1 MLLTEDLDR
10 LARCLHPDPHALL
23 GPHADERGPLVRVL
37 RPWATEVWA
46 VSGKERVSATR
57 VHVGGVFV
65 ARIDGTLRDYRI
77 EWRGTDGAIRSGLD
91 PYAFAPSIGELDI
104 HLFTEG
110 KHHALFRRLGSQVVE
125 HQGVR
130 GTSFSVWAP
139 AALAMR
145 VVGDF
150 NEWSPELGA
159 MRRLAGDIWEIF
171 VPGVGAGAIY
181 KYQVG
186 TRRGP
191 LDKSDPLGRSMELR
205 PQTASRVVD
214 SSYEWRDEA
223 WLARRK
229 EAQRPSAPISIYEVH
244 LPSWRRHPE
253 PPGPPA
259 TEDPDESARW
269 LSYRELA
276 VDLVGYVKEM
286 GFTHIELL
294 PVLEHPY
301 DGSWGYQVS
310 GYFAPTS
317 RLGSPDDFRFFID
330 ACHAAGIG
338 VLLDW
343 VPAHFPRDAA
353 ALGRFD
359 GTPLYEHWDPRRGE
373 HRHWETFVFDWGRPQ
388 VKNFLIASA
397 LYWLEELHVDGLR
410 VDAVASMLYLDYGA
424 NGPHDWEPNVHGGRE
439 NLEAVAFLRELCDT
453 VHARVP
459 GAIVCAEESTSWPGV
474 TRPTYTGGLGFD
486 FKWNMGWMHDTLH
499 YFALDPIFRAFNHTL
514 LTFGL
519 MYAYSERF
527 LLPLSH
533 DEVVHLKKSL
543 FAKLPGDPRAQQATL
558 RALFAYMW
566 AHPGKKLLF
575 MGGEIGQLTEWNY
588 STELGWGVLAD
599 AGHRGIQSVVRDANR
614 LYVAEPALH
623 SLDSE
628 PEGFTWLDANDASQ
642 SVVSFIR
649 FGPTRLSS
657 RRTGRFVVVVGNF
670 TPVVRHRYRIGV
682 PRGGAYREVLN
693 TDATVYD
700 GSGAGN
706 MGRVESQPVASH
718 GHPHMLELT
727 LPPLSV
733 LYLTPED
740 AGEPSEAELEA
751 EANERE
757 ARARA
762 AEALR
767 EAETGERAAAAQA
780 TSDEGRRHG

>member
-1 MLLTEDLDR
+1 MRILRSAAE
-10 LARCLHPDPHALL
+10 
-23 GPHADERGPLVRVL
+23 EVRV
-37 RPWATEVWA
+37 
-46 VSGKERVSATR
+46 VSGDVRVSATR
-57 VHVGGVFV
+57 VHPDGVFV
-65 ARIDGTLRDYRI
+65 ARIDGSARDYRI
-77 EWRGTDGAIRSGLD
+77 EWRGADGVFRRGLD
-91 PYAFAPSIGELDI
+91 PYAFEPSIGELDI
-104 HLFTEG
+104 HLFSEG
-110 KHHALFRRLGSQVVE
+110 KHHALFRRLGSQVIE

-130 GTSFSVWAP
+130 GTSFTVWAP

-150 NEWSPELGA
+150 NDWAPELGA
-159 MRRLAGDIWEIF
+159 MRRLSGDIWEIF
-171 VPGVGAGAIY
+171 VPGVAAGALY

-191 LDKSDPLGRSMELR
+191 LDKSDPLGRSMEVR

-214 SSYEWRDEA
+214 SSYVWRDGE
-223 WLARRK
+223 WVSGRAR
-229 EAQRPSAPISIYEVH
+229 AQRANAPISIYEVH

-253 PPGPPA
+253 VTGESRVA
-259 TEDPDESARW
+259 EPDESARW
-269 LSYRELA
+269 LGYRELA
-276 VDLVGYVKEM
+276 VELVSYVKDM

-317 RLGSPDDFRFFID
+317 RLGTPDDFRFFVD

-373 HRHWETFVFDWGRPQ
+373 HRQWETFVFDWGRPQ

-397 LYWLEELHVDGLR
+397 LYWLEELHLDGLR

-424 NGPHDWEPNVHGGRE
+424 NALHEWEPNAHGGRE

-453 VHARVP
+453 VHSRVP
-459 GAIVCAEESTSWPGV
+459 GSIVCAEESTSWPGV

-543 FAKLPGDPRAQQATL
+543 LSKLPGNPRAQQATL

-588 STELGWGVLAD
+588 STELDWGVLAD
-599 AGHRGIQSVVRDANR
+599 AGHRGIQSLVRDLNR
-614 LYVAEPALH
+614 LYVSEAALH

-628 PEGFTWLDANDASQ
+628 PEGFSWLDANDAQQ

-649 FGPTRLSS
+649 FGQTRLST
-657 RRTGRFVVVVGNF
+657 RRTGSFVVVVGNF
-670 TPVVRHRYRIGV
+670 TPIVRHDYRIGV
-682 PRGGAYREVLN
+682 PRGGAYKEVLN
-693 TDATVYD
+693 SDASEYAGTGV
-700 GSGAGN
+700 GN
-706 MGRVESQPVASH
+706 MGRVESEAARSH
-718 GHPHMLELT
+718 GHEHSLSLT

-733 LYLTPED
+733 LYLVPED
-740 AGEPSEAELEA
+740 PGEPSEAELLA
-751 EANERE
+751 ETKERE
-757 ARARA
+757 ARASVAA
-762 AEALR
+762 AEASG
-767 EAETGERAAAAQA
+767 EAKP
-780 TSDEGRRHG
+780 SDG